1 MKTIEQVIEKCEEEI
16 AWADA
21 ANDEAEEADEHWPE
35 ENPEAYTQ
43 GYRDAMFSILLFC
56 EEKD

>member
-21 ANDEAEEADEHWPE
+21 ACGWWSPPE
-35 ENPEAYTQ
+35 ENPEAYAQ
-43 GYRDAMFSILLFC
+43 GYKSGVYSILLFC
-56 EEKD
+56 EEND